1 MTTRYVPP
9 GMPESLTYPDAAVGD
24 LLAGTAHRHPD
35 RAAVRDGELTLTYRE
50 LYETALRIAA
60 GLRARGVRTG
70 DAVAL
75 HQPNSAWFTVTYYAV
90 LLAGAVVVPLNPTLP
105 PKAVRDQLDE
115 AGAVAAFAHPATAP
129 ALAEAAAPGVR
140 TTVLVPATAT
150 APTPEDAPPTGAV
163 PLEELLAAEPGER
176 AAVRGGDLAHLAFT
190 GGTTGRSKAV
200 RVLHRNVLANALQ
213 MACWRGAAVPV
224 VDAEGRVALEP
235 VPAAHTPHSMD
246 VGTSTAVALAPLF
259 HAMGLVGQSV
269 STAVASTVVMAGRF
283 EPRRFARLIQEYG
296 VTSVPGSPALFH
308 ALLALPGVE
317 DLDLSSVRSVN
328 SGAAPVDTDTVR
340 RLGALFPNATIVEG
354 YGLTEATMALAAHP
368 LVGDNPVPEGSVGA
382 PVFDTDIEIRELG
395 CGPAVPPGETGEVWA
410 RGPQI
415 TDGYQGHPEL
425 TAEQFVDGWLRTGD
439 LGRVDEDGWLY
450 LVGRAKDMLIYK
462 GYNVYPTPLEDL
474 LHRHPAVAGA
484 SVIGA
489 PRAGVGEIPVAYVV
503 PRAGEVAGPELAEK
517 LLAFVA
523 EHVAPYQRV
532 RELHFLRSLPVSAA
546 GKILKTEL
554 RQRYA
559 AAGGA
564 AAGGAVT
571 GDGPTRGTRA

>member
-9 GMPESLTYPDAAVGD
+9 GMPQSLGYPDAAVGD

-35 RAAVRDGELTLTYRE
+35 RTALRDGELTFTYRE
-50 LYETALRIAA
+50 MYDTALRLA
-60 GLRARGVRTG
+60 GGLSARGVGKG

-75 HQPNSAWFTVTYYAV
+75 HQPNSAWFTVSYYAI
-90 LLAGAVVVPLNPTLP
+90 LLAGAVVVPLNPALP
-105 PKAVRDQLDE
+105 PTALRDQLDE
-115 AGAVAAFAHPATAP
+115 ARAVAALTHPATAA
-129 ALAEAAAPGVR
+129 ALTKAAAPDVR
-140 TTVLVPATAT
+140 LTVLVPATAT
-150 APTPEDAPPTGAV
+150 APAEDTDPGGV
-163 PLEELLAAEPGER
+163 PLEELLSGDDPGER
-176 AAVRGGDLAHLAFT
+176 VAVRGDDLAHLAFT

-213 MACWRGAAVPV
+213 MACWRGAAVPGT
-224 VDAEGRVALEP
+224 DDEGRVALDS
-235 VPAAHTPHSMD
+235 VPGARTAHTMD
-246 VGTSTAVALAPLF
+246 LGTSTAVALAPFF

-269 STAVASTVVMAGRF
+269 SVAVASTVVMAGRF
-283 EPRRFARLIQEYG
+283 EPRRFVGLIEEFG

-328 SGAAPVDTDTVR
+328 SGAAPVDTDTMR

-368 LVGDNPVPEGSVGA
+368 LVDDNPVPEGSVGA
-382 PVFDTDIEIRELG
+382 PVFDTEVEIRDLG
-395 CGPAVPPGETGEVWA
+395 CGPALPVGETGEVWA

-415 TDGYQGHPEL
+415 TDGYQGHPDL
-425 TAEQFVDGWLRTGD
+425 TAEQFQDGWLRTGG
-439 LGRVDEDGWLY
+439 LGRVDGDGWLY

-503 PRAGEVAGPELAEK
+503 PRAGHRAGPELAEK
-517 LLAFVA
+517 LMAFVA
-523 EHVAPYQRV
+523 EHVAPYQRL
-532 RELHFLRSLPVSAA
+532 REIHFLEALPVSAA
-546 GKILKTEL
+546 GKILKTDL

-559 AAGGA
+559 AADGTG
-564 AAGGAVT
+564 VT
-571 GDGPTRGTRA
+571 GT

>member
-1 MTTRYVPP
+1 
-9 GMPESLTYPDAAVGD
+9 MPQSLDYPDAAVGD

-35 RAAVRDGELTLTYRE
+35 RTALRDGELAFTYHE
-50 LYETALRIAA
+50 LYDTAQRIAA
-60 GLRARGVRTG
+60 GLRARGIGKG

-75 HQPNSAWFTVTYYAV
+75 HQPNSAWFTVSYYAI
-90 LLAGAVVVPLNPTLP
+90 LLAGAVVVPLNPALP
-105 PKAVRDQLDE
+105 PAALREQLDE
-115 AGAVAAFAHPATAP
+115 AGAVAVLSHPATAP
-129 ALAEAAAPGVR
+129 VLTKAAAPGVR
-140 TTVLVPATAT
+140 LTVLVPATAT
-150 APTPEDAPPTGAV
+150 APGADAELDGV
-163 PLEELLAAEPGER
+163 PLEELLATEPGER
-176 AAVRGGDLAHLAFT
+176 ADVSGDDLAHLAFT

-224 VDAEGRVALEP
+224 TDDEGRVALDS
-235 VPAAHTPHSMD
+235 VPAAQTAHSMD
-246 VGTSTAVALAPLF
+246 LGTSTAVALAPLF

-269 STAVASTVVMAGRF
+269 SVAVAGTVVMAGRF
-283 EPRRFARLIQEYG
+283 EPRRFVELIEEHG

-317 DLDLSSVRSVN
+317 ELDLSSVRSVN
-328 SGAAPVDTDTVR
+328 SGAAPVDTDTMR

-368 LVGDNPVPEGSVGA
+368 LVDDNPVPEGSVGA
-382 PVFDTDIEIRELG
+382 PVFDTEVEIRDLG
-395 CGPAVPPGETGEVWA
+395 RGPALPVGETGEVWA

-415 TDGYQGHPEL
+415 TDGYQGHPDL
-425 TAEQFVDGWLRTGD
+425 TAEQFQDGWLRTGD

-489 PRAGVGEIPVAYVV
+489 PRAEVGEIPVAYVV
-503 PRAGEVAGPELAEK
+503 PRAGHAPGPELAEK
-517 LLAFVA
+517 LMAFVA
-523 EHVAPYQRV
+523 EHVAPYQRL
-532 RELHFLRSLPVSAA
+532 REIHFLEALPVSAA
-546 GKILKTEL
+546 GKILKTDL

-559 AAGGA
+559 AADGTG
-564 AAGGAVT
+564 VT
-571 GDGPTRGTRA
+571 HT